1 MARDL
6 LYYLQKGG
14 SPYGGI
20 DRRESSRVPA
30 RKRFAFEARP
40 YPGDR
45 LVRPLSFRLPE
56 LRADDRDPPGIGDL
70 TVGAHHPGLGVKGDA
85 ARVLAPARPGS

>member
-20 DRRESSRVPA
+20 DRRKSSRVPA
-30 RKRFAFEARP
+30 RKRFAFEAKP

-45 LVRPLSFRLPE
+45 LVRL
-56 LRADDRDPPGIGDL
+56 DW
-70 TVGAHHPGLGVKGDA
+70 H
-85 ARVLAPARPGS
+85 